1 MPDSRP
7 EFRTDLR
14 SDPREHLSLEGRRA
28 RREINR
34 RRIRMRRF
42 TVVAAKLGLPDND
55 DYAKGQS
62 LAVEHFPAFPD
73 SVEALKRLRVILEKA
88 GYSVDSL
95 F

>member
-1 MPDSRP
+1 MP

-42 TVVAAKLGLPDND
+42 TVLAAKLGLPL
-55 DYAKGQS
+55 
-62 LAVEHFPAFPD
+62 LAVLFAQRHRAMARVYPPQRPD
-73 SVEALKRLRVILEKA
+73 PHVVPPGLLARGGERAA
-88 GYSVDSL
+88 
-95 F
+95 